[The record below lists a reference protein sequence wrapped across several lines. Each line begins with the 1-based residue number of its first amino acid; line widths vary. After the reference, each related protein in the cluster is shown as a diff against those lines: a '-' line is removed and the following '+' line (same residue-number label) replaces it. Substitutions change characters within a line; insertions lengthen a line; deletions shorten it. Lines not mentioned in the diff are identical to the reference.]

1 MADCLAVD
9 CGRPAPLPVP
19 APRSYEGVEWMAHDF
34 DSLLRAL
41 LDRLPTLAPDWR
53 DRSEADLGMVLLEL
67 FAYAGDQL
75 SYLQDRVALEGFLRT
90 ATQHESVRKLL
101 RLVDAGIDP
110 GQAAQAWLLFEVQGA
125 MPLWLPRGAA
135 VSTVAA
141 GNEEPVVFE
150 TATDAVLHPAASRIA
165 LAVDAPSSLDGLQL
179 QCAANL
185 AGVVGVG
192 TRLLVQ
198 QSDTSDPHRDG
209 QRAPAGEWVA
219 VAAAAYGAVTTLT
232 LAQPLRGSYLA
243 LGDPQAGTPPAR
255 VYGNAVPATHGQ
267 SQEARQAGS
276 GGPRQALAL
285 EHAPVTQEPVA
296 EGGTRIAL
304 EVFVDGEPWVEVDD
318 FIDSEAADPHYRLAR
333 DNSGLVSVQ
342 FGDGVAGA
350 APAAGASIVVRYRAG
365 NGLAGQVAPERL
377 VVPGTGWTFPDASQ
391 RVRSVRNPDAS
402 YGAREPQ
409 SLAEARLLGPMRL
422 REPHRAV
429 VPADY
434 EAALAQGVTVQGRRI
449 VPLQTHARVRHT
461 GAWNTVFVS
470 VDLVDRRPLAATPGL
485 REALEAVLD
494 ERRMAG
500 GDVHVEDARYAALHL
515 ALDVDVQAEHFA
527 RDVRQAVE
535 RALVGP
541 LAQGLPFFGPGRF
554 RFGQPVYLSDLYAA
568 VTAVEGVRSV
578 SVARFKRL
586 GDRYPDREAQG
597 VIEVGA
603 LEVARCDNDPAATA
617 NGVLFLRT
625 RGGKEG

>member
-9 CGRPAPLPVP
+9 CGRPPP
-19 APRSYEGVEWMAHDF
+19 APAAAPRAYEGVEWMAHDF

-101 RLVDAGIDP
+101 RLVDADIDP

-125 MPLWLPRGAA
+125 VPLWLPRGAT

-141 GNEEPVVFE
+141 GEEEPVVFA
-150 TATDAVLHPAASRIA
+150 TAADAVLHAAASRIA
-165 LAVDAPSSLDGLQL
+165 LAADAPSTLDGLQVR
-179 QCAANL
+179 CAANL

-192 TRLLVQ
+192 TRLLLQ

-209 QRAPAGEWVA
+209 PRAPAGEWVA

-243 LGDPQAGTPPAR
+243 LGNPPGGIPPAR
-255 VYGNAVPATHGQ
+255 LYGNAVLATHGRP
-267 SQEARQAGS
+267 QEARAAGT
-276 GGPRQALAL
+276 GAPRQALAL
-285 EHAPVTQEPVA
+285 EDAPVTQEPLA
-296 EGGTRIAL
+296 AGGTRIAL
-304 EVFVDGEPWVEVDD
+304 EVLVDGEAWVEVDD
-318 FIDSEAADPHYRLAR
+318 FIDSEAADPHYRLGQ
-333 DNSGLVSVQ
+333 DNAGLVTVQ

-350 APAAGASIVVRYRAG
+350 APAPGASIVVRYRVG
-365 NGLAGQVAPERL
+365 NGLAGQVAAERL
-377 VVPGTGWTFPDASQ
+377 VVPDPGWTFPHPGQQVLA
-391 RVRSVRNPDAS
+391 VRNPDAS
-402 YGAREPQ
+402 HGARDPQ
-409 SLAEARLLGPMRL
+409 SLAQARLLGPMRL
-422 REPHRAV
+422 RAPHRAV

-434 EAALAQGVTVQGRRI
+434 EAALAAGVTVNGRRI

-470 VDLVDRRPLAATPGL
+470 VDLADRRPLGATPGL
-485 REALEAVLD
+485 REALESVLD

-515 ALDVDVQAEHFA
+515 VLDVEVEAGHFA

-535 RALVGP
+535 AALVGP
-541 LAQGLPFFGPGRF
+541 LVQGLPFFGPGRF

-568 VTAVEGVRSV
+568 VAAVEGVRTV

-603 LEVARCDNDPAATA
+603 LEVARCDNDPATTA
-617 NGVLFLRT
+617 NGVLFVRT